1 MNLAIL
7 RKVDAYVRAA
17 TRILG
22 WILLAIFVAG
32 FCLILW
38 YASYPSRLKN
48 QIKLGAVESQVFQ
61 IVGSNPRKTLEA
73 PVFCDRYKSALAD
86 HCAAIRQSGSVDV
99 LIWYLGIDTVLAV
112 AVNTSRQASYVTV
125 FDL

>member
-1 MNLAIL
+1 MNLATL
-7 RKVDAYVRAA
+7 RKVDAYVRVA

-22 WILLAIFVAG
+22 SILLAIFVAG

-38 YASYPSRLKN
+38 YGSYPSRLKN

-61 IVGSNPRKTLEA
+61 VVGSNPRKTLEA
-73 PVFCDRYKSALAD
+73 SVFCDRYKSALAD
-86 HCAAIRQSGSVDV
+86 HCAAIRRSGSVRV
-99 LIWYLGIDTVLAV
+99 HVWYFGVDTVLAV
-112 AVNTSRQASYVTV
+112 AVNASGQASHVTV

>member
-7 RKVDAYVRAA
+7 RKVDAYVRVA

-22 WILLAIFVAG
+22 WVLLAIFVAG

-61 IVGSNPRKTLEA
+61 VVGSNPRKTLEA
-73 PVFCDRYKSALAD
+73 SVFCDRYKSALAD
-86 HCAAIRQSGSVDV
+86 HCAAIRRSGSVRV
-99 LIWYLGIDTVLAV
+99 HVWYFGIDTVLAV
-112 AVNTSRQASYVTV
+112 AVNASGQATHVTV

>member
-7 RKVDAYVRAA
+7 RKVDAYVRVA

-32 FCLILW
+32 FCFILW

-61 IVGSNPRKTLEA
+61 VVGSNPRKTLEA
-73 PVFCDRYKSALAD
+73 SVFCDRYKSALAD
-86 HCAAIRQSGSVDV
+86 HCAAIRRSGSVRV
-99 LIWYLGIDTVLAV
+99 HVWYFGIDTVLAV
-112 AVNTSRQASYVTV
+112 AVNASGQATHVTV

>member
-1 MNLAIL
+1 MNQDTLSKI
-7 RKVDAYVRAA
+7 DTYVRSA

-32 FCLILW
+32 FCLVLW

-73 PVFCDRYKSALAD
+73 SVFCDRYQSALAD
-86 HCAAIRQSGSVDV
+86 HCAAIRHSGSVDV
-99 LIWYLGIDTVLAV
+99 HLWYFGIDTVLAV
-112 AVNTSRQASYVTV
+112 AVNTSRQASYVNV

>member
-7 RKVDAYVRAA
+7 RKVDAYVRVA

-61 IVGSNPRKTLEA
+61 VVGSNPRKTLEA
-73 PVFCDRYKSALAD
+73 SVFCDRYKSALAD
-86 HCAAIRQSGSVDV
+86 HCAAIRRSGSVRV
-99 LIWYLGIDTVLAV
+99 HVWYFGIDTVLAV
-112 AVNTSRQASYVTV
+112 AVNASGQATHVTV

>member
-7 RKVDAYVRAA
+7 RKVDAYVRVA

-61 IVGSNPRKTLEA
+61 VVGSNPRKTLEA
-73 PVFCDRYKSALAD
+73 SVFCDRYKSALAD
-86 HCAAIRQSGSVDV
+86 HCAAIRRSGSVRV
-99 LIWYLGIDTVLAV
+99 HVWYFGIDTVLAV
-112 AVNTSRQASYVTV
+112 AVNVSGQASHVTV

>member
-7 RKVDAYVRAA
+7 RKVDAYVRVA

-73 PVFCDRYKSALAD
+73 SVFCDRYKSALAD
-86 HCAAIRQSGSVDV
+86 HCATIRRSGSVRV
-99 LIWYLGIDTVLAV
+99 RVWYFGIDTVLAV
-112 AVNTSRQASYVTV
+112 AVNASGQATHVTV